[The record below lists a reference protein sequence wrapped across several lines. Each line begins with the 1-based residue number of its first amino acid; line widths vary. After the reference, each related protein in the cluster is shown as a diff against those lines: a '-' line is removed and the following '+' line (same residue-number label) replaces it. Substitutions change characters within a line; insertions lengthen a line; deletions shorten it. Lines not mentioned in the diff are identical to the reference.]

1 MSDYQK
7 SSYLQIFMIKELQKL
22 KPLDEF
28 YSKQLRGLFVLHPEF
43 KEEFLTSEE
52 KTRMIFKARE
62 IKAYMK

>member
-28 YSKQLRGLFVLHPEF
+28 YSKQLRGLLVLPGF

-62 IKAYMK
+62 IKAHMK